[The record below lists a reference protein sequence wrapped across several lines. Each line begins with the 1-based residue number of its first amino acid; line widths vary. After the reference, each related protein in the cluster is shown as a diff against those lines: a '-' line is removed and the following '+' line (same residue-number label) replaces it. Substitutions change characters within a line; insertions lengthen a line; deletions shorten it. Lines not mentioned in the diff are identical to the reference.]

1 MIFCTKGTVIKSFQ
15 RGRIINFKTANLLL
29 SDPDQLEEGV
39 FSGWARV
46 ESNGDVLPAVISYG
60 RNPTFANKDRTL
72 EVHILATFPED
83 FYGATLYTAIQR
95 RLRSP
100 IKFSGIEEL
109 NTQIKIDIEHAQID
123 YIEENKRKAELLFKD
138 L

>member
-1 MIFCTKGTVIKSFQ
+1 MIFCTKGTVVRGFQ
-15 RGRIINFKTANLLL
+15 RGRVINFKTANLVL
-29 SDPDQLEEGV
+29 SNQDQLEDGV

-46 ESNGDVLPAVISYG
+46 ELNGDVLPAVISYG
-60 RNPTFANKDRTL
+60 KNPTFANKNKTL

-83 FYGATLYTAIQR
+83 FYGATLYTTIQR

-100 IKFSGIEEL
+100 VKFSGIEEL
-109 NTQIKIDIEHAQID
+109 NAQIKMDIENAQID
-123 YIEENKRKAELLFKD
+123 YTEENRRKAELLFKE

>member
-1 MIFCTKGTVIKSFQ
+1 MIFSVKGTVVRGFQ
-15 RGRIINFKTANLLL
+15 RGRTINFKTANLLV
-29 SDPDQLEEGV
+29 SNMDQLEDGV

-46 ESNGDVLPAVISYG
+46 EVNGDVLPAVISYG
-60 RNPTFANKDRTL
+60 KNPTFANKDRTL

-100 IKFSGIEEL
+100 IKFSAIGEL
-109 NTQIKIDIEHAQID
+109 HAQIKADIENAQVD
-123 YIEENKRKAELLFKD
+123 YTEENKRKAELLFKD

>member
-1 MIFCTKGTVIKSFQ
+1 MIFCIKGTVVRGFQ
-15 RGRIINFKTANLLL
+15 RGRTINFKTANL
-29 SDPDQLEEGV
+29 SVPNMNQLEEGV

-46 ESNGDVLPAVISYG
+46 ELSGDVLPAVISYG
-60 RNPTFANKDRTL
+60 KNPTFANKDRTL

-100 IKFSGIEEL
+100 IKFSGIDEL
-109 NTQIKIDIEHAQID
+109 NAQIKMDIENAQAD
-123 YIEENKRKAELLFKD
+123 YTEENKRKAELLFKD